1 MSSRVGAPSPGF
13 GFNPMFPAFPPTPN
27 GHPMQQ
33 QLQLQQ
39 QQLQQQQES
48 MYPINGGDHPTPQAA
63 PSNSVEASYF
73 PPVPSST
80 DLEKVHPPSSEA
92 STPDATLP
100 NDGRPHSSSST
111 RNSRPHL
118 MASASQPLESVSAP
132 SLSPELSMDGSDR
145 PRLPQHSVSDNLAID
160 LARQLKLQEQGRNL
174 NSNPRISA
182 GGVIAQPGWA
192 EESDSDYEEEDRAV
206 KQSEEEVEEDKLR
219 LAMEKT
225 ERRKSFVPPSAVATE
240 SSSSTPGGRGSGGS
254 PGKLGVGDQGGSQG
268 VRRASFEDASR
279 KRPAFGSS
287 IWG

>member
-1 MSSRVGAPSPGF
+1 
-13 GFNPMFPAFPPTPN
+13 MFPAFPPTPN

-33 QLQLQQ
+33 PQLQQ
-39 QQLQQQQES
+39 QQHQQQQQQEP

-63 PSNSVEASYF
+63 PSNSAEASYF

-80 DLEKVHPPSSEA
+80 EFEKVQPPSSEA
-92 STPDATLP
+92 STPEAALP
-100 NDGRPHSSSST
+100 QVINNDGRPHSSSST
-111 RNSRPHL
+111 RNSRPYL

-160 LARQLKLQEQGRNL
+160 LARQLKLQEQGGGGRNG
-174 NSNPRISA
+174 SNPRISA

-192 EESDSDYEEEDRAV
+192 EESNSDYEEDQTGRE
-206 KQSEEEVEEDKLR
+206 SEVEIEDDKLR
-219 LAMEKT
+219 TAMEKT
-225 ERRKSFVPPSAVATE
+225 ERRKSFVPPSAVTTE
-240 SSSSTPGGRGSGGS
+240 SSSSTPGGKGSAGS
-254 PGKLGVGDQGGSQG
+254 PGKLGVDQGSSQG